1 MTPSILKHIVIEGP
15 QHLGDLSAAKRLLP
29 ENHQIKSQLQNSSF
43 RILIAKNQSRTLI
56 IGAIA
61 IDMAGSMIE
70 QPERNRSEVTTAKIA
85 YIHVKKAWRK
95 LQIGAALMRAAEELC
110 RNEGASRISMLF
122 KSTNHAANALTSLK
136 KGWSNGELLCGYT
149 FSSKQAMGPILD
161 DLETLVRRSKG
172 RSNGVR
178 VKPLLNCD
186 PEELIGASQANE
198 IPEWAKL
205 NQDKLASSAQDYS
218 RIVYRDNR
226 IIGWLITYPLG
237 SETLDYRILWTEQPH
252 RKTGATLSALIEIIR
267 QAHFQDQKDGH
278 NKANDKGSPW
288 PIGFFLVNSEN
299 QAMVNFANR
308 RLDRA
313 KQDKSTL
320 IFKEKQLIL
329 KPVQKKEAN

>member
-1 MTPSILKHIVIEGP
+1 MLKHIVIESP
-15 QHLGDLSAAKRLLP
+15 QHTGDLSAAKRLLP
-29 ENHQIKSQLQNSSF
+29 ESHLIQSQQLNTSI

-61 IDMAGSMIE
+61 IDMAGSMGE

-85 YIHVKKAWRK
+85 YVCVKKAWRK
-95 LQIGAALMRAAEELC
+95 LQIGDALMRAAEEFC

-122 KSTNHAANALTSLK
+122 DNTNHAANALTSLK
-136 KGWSNGELLCGYT
+136 KGWSNDELVYGYT

-161 DLETLVRRSKG
+161 DLETLDRRSKG
-172 RSNGVR
+172 RSTGVR
-178 VKPLLNCD
+178 VTPLLNSD
-186 PEELIGASQANE
+186 REELIRASQDNE

-218 RIVYRDNR
+218 RVVYRDNQ

-237 SETLDYRILWTEQPH
+237 SETLDYRIVWTEQAH

-267 QAHFQDQKDGH
+267 KAHFQDQKDGQ
-278 NKANDKGSPW
+278 NKANDKGIPW
-288 PIGFFLVNSEN
+288 PKGFFLVNSEN
-299 QAMVNFANR
+299 QAMANFADR

-313 KQDKSTL
+313 KQDKSKL

-329 KPVQKKEAN
+329 NTAQKSEAN